1 VSLPSPSVG
10 LVIRYSFL
18 WSNEAQEG
26 KDEGVKDRPC
36 AVVVTLHREG
46 LRPAVRVLPI
56 THTLPADLAGA
67 MEIPPL
73 TKQVLGLDADRSW
86 IILDEAN
93 DFLWPGPDVRPAVYG
108 DWSTASYGMLPKRF
122 MTILMERLNHRWH
135 LKKAQSVKRT
145 E

>member
-1 VSLPSPSVG
+1 LSLPTPRVG

-26 KDEGVKDRPC
+26 KDEGAKDRPC
-36 AVVVTLHREG
+36 AVVLTLHRQG
-46 LRPAVRVLPI
+46 LRSVVRVLPI
-56 THTLPADLAGA
+56 THTFPIDLSGA

-73 TKQVLGLDADRSW
+73 AKQVLGLDVDRSW

-93 DFLWPGPDVRPAVYG
+93 DFIWPGPDLRPVVSG
-108 DWSTASYGMLPKRF
+108 DWATASYGMLPKAF
-122 MTILMERLNHRWH
+122 MTILMERLTHRW
-135 LKKAQSVKRT
+135 LQKKAQSVKRT